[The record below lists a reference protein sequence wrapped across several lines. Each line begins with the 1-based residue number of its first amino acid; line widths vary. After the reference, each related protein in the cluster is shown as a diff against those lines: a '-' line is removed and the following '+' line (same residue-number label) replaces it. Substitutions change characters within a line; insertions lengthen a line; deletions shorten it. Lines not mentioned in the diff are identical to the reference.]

1 MRGEEVG
8 VIQADDLRKQKKNFV
23 CLYFLPRYN

>member
-8 VIQADDLRKQKKNFV
+8 VIQADGLRQQQKNFV